1 MCPHLSVAENMFL
14 GREKMKG
21 FTVDRKSMEAEAKQI
36 LFDKLKEMSELEIS
50 DFYDDRCG
58 YNGLCSVMCDIYKA
72 ITDTKENE

>member
-1 MCPHLSVAENMFL
+1 
-14 GREKMKG
+14 MKG
-21 FTVDRKSMEAEAKQI
+21 SDLFRLFFHASFHDGGVNVENDMKAEAKQI

-58 YNGLCSVMCDIYKA
+58 YNGLCAVMCDIYKA